1 MFRSWYRRLLLSYF
15 PIFLLTVTILIF
27 ASFVFIND
35 ISRTETKKADR
46 ISASYLR
53 DSVDRTIKE
62 AELSVLEAVERN
74 DVYKLYFNNQGEPD
88 RGTVYAVAQS
98 LRNLIQESSN
108 IQSVYLYD
116 RERGSVLT
124 DTGLKE
130 LDGFTDEDWIR
141 AMTSTPAVPEGWQ
154 PVREYHSDMS
164 QRTEIRVLTTNKAM
178 PLPFG
183 SGGMLVIN
191 IKMSALEQ
199 LIDSMVNQQLSF
211 MTILDGNGNTVY
223 QAHSDTE
230 GVADGKLLNTLKLER
245 NGWTFE
251 SGIKAGNLF
260 SWVSVISY
268 LWVAI
273 AVGTVV
279 CAVLYLIYVTR
290 RNYKPIQVIMNRIEG
305 HQIRMMD
312 QSTDRPD
319 EMMLIDGVLEDLINH
334 MTDYDKKTREN
345 LLLQRSKLFTD
356 LLHSERLEQVTQRL
370 EELSPLTGANAASR
384 FIVVLGEINRYEQV
398 FEDRYTRGD
407 QNTLKFALMNVFQEL
422 ARNAELQG
430 WAEWVGTERAAI
442 LFLATGSDQEM
453 EAKIRVFAEDCRS
466 WVEQNLRISLSFGIG
481 SAAAGPVMIRESYT
495 AAEYVMQHKLLIH
508 EDIVLAGSGAARQ
521 PLLETY
527 KYLQMIAEF
536 VKYFRMSSGQ
546 WREQLERIFEA
557 FEQDFLKDEDIRSLI
572 QAMLQMLS
580 REVAVMSEQLQD
592 ELSAEN
598 AQVRLKQL
606 EEAEALHEVKT
617 ILFEYVTDLFR
628 TYVSASE
635 TKSYRAMVNEMKDY
649 IEENFT
655 NPDLSLKHLS
665 DRFQVSGKY
674 ASYLFKTEF
683 KMKFVDFLTELRMK
697 EAEQLLVDTDCS
709 LQDIALQVGYGNAI
723 SFGRVFKRIA
733 GITPGD
739 YRSSRRREAAS
750 RLEPQD

>member
-1 MFRSWYRRLLLSYF
+1 MFRTWYRRLLLSYF

-35 ISRTETKKADR
+35 ISRMETKKADR
-46 ISASYLR
+46 ISASYLK

-62 AELSVLEAVERN
+62 VELSVLDAVERS
-74 DVYKLYFNNQGEPD
+74 DAYKRYFNNLGQTD
-88 RGTVYAVAQS
+88 TGTIYAVAQS
-98 LRNLIQESSN
+98 LRNLIHESSY

-116 RERGSVLT
+116 RTNGSVLT
-124 DTGLKE
+124 ETGLKE
-130 LDGFTDEDWIR
+130 LTGFIDEDWIR
-141 AMTSTPAVPEGWQ
+141 AITSGPVPEGWQ
-154 PVREYHSDMS
+154 PVREYKYELV
-164 QRTEIRVLTTNKAM
+164 QRTPIRVLTINKAM

-183 SGGMLVIN
+183 SEGVLVIN
-191 IKMSALEQ
+191 IKMSGIEQ
-199 LIDSMVNQQLSF
+199 LVDSMVNQQLSF
-211 MTILDGNGNTVY
+211 MTILDSGGNIVY
-223 QAHSDTE
+223 QAHSDSE
-230 GVADGKLLNTLKLER
+230 GAAGGKQLNTLYLER
-245 NGWTFE
+245 NGWTFS

-273 AVGTVV
+273 AIGTVI
-279 CAVLYLIYVTR
+279 CAILYLVYVTR

-305 HQIRMMD
+305 HQIRRMD
-312 QSTDRPD
+312 QSTERPD

-334 MTDYDKKTREN
+334 MTDYDTKSREN

-356 LLHSERLEQVTQRL
+356 LLYSERLDHVIQRL
-370 EELSPLTGANAASR
+370 EELSPLTGANSSSR
-384 FIVVLGEINRYEQV
+384 FMVVLSEINRYEQV

-442 LFLATGSDQEM
+442 LFVATGSDGEM
-453 EAKIRVFAEDCRS
+453 AAKIRIFAEDCRS

-481 SAAAGPVMIRESYT
+481 SAAAGPGAVRESFA

-508 EDIVLAGSGAARQ
+508 EDIALAECGEARQ

-536 VKYFRMSSGQ
+536 VKQFRMSSGQ

-557 FEQDFLKDEDIRSLI
+557 FEQDFLQDDDIRSLI
-572 QAMLQMLS
+572 QAMLQMLG

-598 AQVRLKQL
+598 ALIRLNELDK
-606 EEAEALHEVKT
+606 AESIHEVKN
-617 ILFEYVTDLFR
+617 ILFEYLTDVFR
-628 TYVSASE
+628 TYVSVSE
-635 TKSYRAMVNEMKDY
+635 TKSYRAMVNEMKNY

-683 KMKFVDFLTELRMK
+683 KMKFVDFLTDLRMK
-697 EAEQLLVDTDCS
+697 KAEQLLLETESS
-709 LQDIALQVGYGNAI
+709 LQDIALQVGYANAI
-723 SFGRVFKRIA
+723 TFGRVFKRIA

-739 YRSSRRREAAS
+739 YRSSKRQTYS
-750 RLEPQD
+750 R

>member
-1 MFRSWYRRLLLSYF
+1 MLRTWYRRLLLSYF

-35 ISRTETKKADR
+35 ISRMETKKADR
-46 ISASYLR
+46 ISASYVR

-62 AELSVLEAVERN
+62 AELSVLEAVERSE
-74 DVYKLYFNNQGEPD
+74 VYKRYFNTQSQPD
-88 RGTVYAVAQS
+88 QATVYAVAQS
-98 LRNLIQESSN
+98 LRNLIQESSY

-116 RERGSVLT
+116 RVNGSVLT
-124 DTGLKE
+124 ETGRKE
-130 LDGFTDEDWIR
+130 LEGFTDEDWIK
-141 AMTSTPAVPEGWQ
+141 AMTASGTVPEGWQ
-154 PVREYHSDMS
+154 PVREYRSDIF
-164 QRTEIRVLTTNKAM
+164 QKTPIRVLTTNKAM

-211 MTILDGNGNTVY
+211 MTILDSQGNMVY
-223 QAHSDTE
+223 QAHSDTD
-230 GVADGKLLNTLKLER
+230 GAAHGKLLNTLHLER

-251 SGIKAGNLF
+251 SGIKGGNLF

-273 AVGTVV
+273 AIGTVI
-279 CAVLYLIYVTR
+279 CAILYLVYVTR

-305 HQIRMMD
+305 HQIRKLD

-356 LLHSERLEQVTQRL
+356 LLHSERLDQATRRL
-370 EELSPLTGANAASR
+370 EELSPLNGANASSR
-384 FIVVLGEINRYEQV
+384 FMVMLAEINRYEQV

-422 ARNAELQG
+422 ARNAELQA

-442 LFLATGSDQEM
+442 LFLATGSDKEM
-453 EAKIRVFAEDCRS
+453 EDQIRSFAEDCRS

-481 SAAAGPVMIRESYT
+481 SAAAGPGKIRESYA

-508 EDIVLAGSGAARQ
+508 QDIDWAESREARQ

-536 VKYFRMSSGQ
+536 VKQFRTSSSQ
-546 WREQLERIFEA
+546 WREQLEQIFA
-557 FEQDFLKDEDIRSLI
+557 VFEQDFLKDEEIHSLI

-580 REVAVMSEQLQD
+580 REVAVMSEQLQE

-598 AQVRLKQL
+598 AEVRLKQL
-606 EEAEALHEVKT
+606 EEAESIQEVKT

-665 DRFQVSGKY
+665 DRFQISGKY

-697 EAEQLLVDTDCS
+697 EAQLLLEETDFP
-709 LQDIALQVGYGNAI
+709 LQDIALQVGYANAI

-739 YRSSRRREAAS
+739 YRSAKRREAAAK
-750 RLEPQD
+750 LEAQD

>member
-1 MFRSWYRRLLLSYF
+1 MFRTWYRRLLLSYF

-35 ISRTETKKADR
+35 ISRMETKKADR
-46 ISASYLR
+46 ISASYLM
-53 DSVDRTIKE
+53 DNVDRSIKE
-62 AELSVLEAVERN
+62 VQMSVLEAVERS
-74 DVYKLYFNNQGEPD
+74 DAYKRYFNNQGQAD
-88 RGTVYAVAQS
+88 TGAIYAVAQS
-98 LRNLIQESSN
+98 LRNLTHESAY
-108 IQSVYLYD
+108 IQSIYLYD
-116 RERGSVLT
+116 KINESVLT
-124 DTGLKE
+124 ETGLKE
-130 LDGFTDEDWIR
+130 LSGFIDEDWIR
-141 AMTSTPAVPEGWQ
+141 RITSGALPEGWQ
-154 PVREYHSDMS
+154 PVREYKVEFV
-164 QRTEIRVLTTNKAM
+164 QRTPIRVLTINKAM

-183 SGGMLVIN
+183 SEGVLVIN
-191 IKMSALEQ
+191 IKMSGIEQ
-199 LIDSMVNQQLSF
+199 LVDSMVNEQLSF
-211 MTILDGNGNTVY
+211 LTIFGSDGQPVY
-223 QAHSDTE
+223 QAHSDSE
-230 GVADGKLLNTLKLER
+230 GAASGKLLNTLYLER
-245 NGWTFE
+245 LGWTFS

-279 CAVLYLIYVTR
+279 CAILYLVYVTR

-305 HQIRMMD
+305 HQIRRMD

-319 EMMLIDGVLEDLINH
+319 EMMLIDGVLEDLINN
-334 MTDYDKKTREN
+334 MTDYDKKSREN

-356 LLHSERLEQVTQRL
+356 LLNSERLDNVIQRM
-370 EELSPLTGANAASR
+370 EELSPLTGAHSSSR
-384 FIVVLGEINRYEQV
+384 FTVVLSEINRYEQV

-422 ARNAELQG
+422 ARSAELQG
-430 WAEWVGTERAAI
+430 WAEWIGTQRAAI
-442 LFLATGSDQEM
+442 LFLATGSDEEM
-453 EAKIRVFAEDCRS
+453 TGKIRIFAEDCRS
-466 WVEQNLRISLSFGIG
+466 WVEQNLRILLSFGIG
-481 SAAAGPVMIRESYT
+481 PAAAGPGSIRESYA
-495 AAEYVMQHKLLIH
+495 AAEYVMQHKLLMH
-508 EDIVLAGSGAARQ
+508 EDIALAECGEARQ

-536 VKYFRMSSGQ
+536 VKQFRMSSGQ

-557 FEQDFLKDEDIRSLI
+557 FEQDFLQDDDIRSLI

-598 AQVRLKQL
+598 TSIRLKGL
-606 EEAEALHEVKT
+606 EEAESIDEVKS
-617 ILFEYVTDLFR
+617 ILFEYLTDLFR
-628 TYVSASE
+628 TYVSVSE
-635 TKSYRAMVNEMKDY
+635 TKSYRAMVNEMKNY
-649 IEENFT
+649 IEENFA

-683 KMKFVDFLTELRMK
+683 KMKFVDFVTELRMK
-697 EAEQLLVDTDCS
+697 EAEQLLLETEYS
-709 LQDIALQVGYGNAI
+709 LQDIALQVGYANAI
-723 SFGRVFKRIA
+723 TFGRVFKRVA

-739 YRSSRRREAAS
+739 YRSLKRGRGAS
-750 RLEPQD
+750 RT

>member
-1 MFRSWYRRLLLSYF
+1 MFRTWYHRLLLSYF

-35 ISRTETKKADR
+35 ISRMETKKADR
-46 ISASYLR
+46 ISASYLM
-53 DSVDRTIKE
+53 DNVDRTVKE
-62 AELSVLEAVERN
+62 VELSVLEAAERS
-74 DVYKLYFNNQGEPD
+74 DAYKSYFNNQGEAD
-88 RGTVYAVAQS
+88 TGAVYAVAQS
-98 LRNLIQESSN
+98 LRNLIHESSY
-108 IQSVYLYD
+108 IQSIYLYD
-116 RERGSVLT
+116 KRNGSVLT
-124 DTGLKE
+124 ETGLKE
-130 LDGFTDEDWIR
+130 LAGFVDEDWIR
-141 AMTSTPAVPEGWQ
+141 HITSGVLPEGWQ
-154 PVREYHSDMS
+154 PVREYKYEFI
-164 QRTEIRVLTTNKAM
+164 QRTPIRVLTINKAM

-183 SGGMLVIN
+183 SGGILVIN
-191 IKMSALEQ
+191 IKMSGIEQ
-199 LIDSMVNQQLSF
+199 LVDSMVNQQLSF
-211 MTILDGNGNTVY
+211 LTISGSDGQTVY
-223 QAHSDTE
+223 QAHSDSE
-230 GVADGKLLNTLKLER
+230 GAASGKLLNTLYLER
-245 NGWTFE
+245 LGWTFS

-273 AVGTVV
+273 ALGTVI
-279 CAVLYLIYVTR
+279 CAIFYLVYVTR

-305 HQIRMMD
+305 HQIRRMD
-312 QSTDRPD
+312 QSADRPD

-334 MTDYDKKTREN
+334 MTDYDKKSREN

-356 LLHSERLEQVTQRL
+356 LLHSERLDNVIQRL
-370 EELSPLTGANAASR
+370 EELSPLTGANSSSR
-384 FIVVLGEINRYEQV
+384 FMVVLSEINRYEQV

-442 LFLATGSDQEM
+442 LFLATGSDEEM
-453 EAKIRVFAEDCRS
+453 TGKIRLFAEDCRS

-481 SAAAGPVMIRESYT
+481 PAAAGPATIRESYA
-495 AAEYVMQHKLLIH
+495 AAEQVMQHKLLMH
-508 EDIVLAGSGAARQ
+508 EDIALAECGEARQ

-536 VKYFRMSSGQ
+536 VKQFRMSSGQ
-546 WREQLERIFEA
+546 WREQLEGIFEA
-557 FEQDFLKDEDIRSLI
+557 FEQDFLQDDDIRSLI

-598 AQVRLKQL
+598 ARVRLNGLDK
-606 EEAEALHEVKT
+606 ADSIDEVKS
-617 ILFEYVTDLFR
+617 ILFEYLTELFR
-628 TYVSASE
+628 TYVSVSE
-635 TKSYRAMVNEMKDY
+635 TKSYRAMVNEMKNY

-683 KMKFVDFLTELRMK
+683 KMKFVDFVTELRMK
-697 EAEQLLVDTDCS
+697 EAEQLLLETEYS
-709 LQDIALQVGYGNAI
+709 LQDIALQVGYANAI
-723 SFGRVFKRIA
+723 TFGRVFKRVA

-739 YRSSRRREAAS
+739 YRSLKRRGAS
-750 RLEPQD
+750 KA

>member
-1 MFRSWYRRLLLSYF
+1 MFRTWYRRLLLSYF

-35 ISRTETKKADR
+35 ISRMETKKADR

-62 AELSVLEAVERN
+62 AELSVLEAVERT
-74 DVYKLYFNNQGEPD
+74 DIYKLYFNNQGEPD
-88 RGTVYAVAQS
+88 QGTVYAVAQS
-98 LRNLIQESSN
+98 LRNMMKESSY

-116 RERGSVLT
+116 RVHGSVLT
-124 DTGLKE
+124 ESGLKE
-130 LDGFTDEDWIR
+130 LEGFFDEDWIK
-141 AMTSTPAVPEGWQ
+141 AMTSTPVVPEGWQ
-154 PVREYHSDMS
+154 PVREYNSDQF
-164 QRTEIRVLTTNKAM
+164 QRTPIRVLTTNKAM

-191 IKMSALEQ
+191 IKMSAVEQ

-211 MTILDGNGNTVY
+211 MTILDSSGKTVY

-230 GVADGKLLNTLKLER
+230 GAAHGKLLNTLNLDR
-245 NGWTFE
+245 NGWTFA

-260 SWVSVISY
+260 NWVSVVSY

-279 CAVLYLIYVTR
+279 CAILYLIYVTR

-334 MTDYDKKTREN
+334 MTDYDKKSREN

-370 EELSPLTGANAASR
+370 EELSPLTGAEASSR
-384 FIVVLGEINRYEQV
+384 FMVVLAEINRYEQV

-442 LFLATGSDQEM
+442 LFLATGSDEEM
-453 EAKIRVFAEDCRS
+453 AARIRIFTEDCRS

-481 SAAAGPVMIRESYT
+481 SAAAGPAKIRESYA
-495 AAEYVMQHKLLIH
+495 AAEYVMQHKLLIYG
-508 EDIVLAGSGAARQ
+508 DIALAESGEARQ

-536 VKYFRMSSGQ
+536 VKHFRMSSGQ

-557 FEQDFLKDEDIRSLI
+557 FEQDFLKDEEIRSLI
-572 QAMLQMLS
+572 QAMLQMLG

-606 EEAEALHEVKT
+606 EEAEAIHEVKA

-628 TYVSASE
+628 TYVSVSE

-649 IEENFT
+649 IEENFA

-697 EAEQLLVDTDCS
+697 EAEQLLAETDYS
-709 LQDIALQVGYGNAI
+709 LQDIALQVGYANAI

-739 YRSSRRREAAS
+739 YRSSKRREAS
-750 RLEPQD
+750 RT